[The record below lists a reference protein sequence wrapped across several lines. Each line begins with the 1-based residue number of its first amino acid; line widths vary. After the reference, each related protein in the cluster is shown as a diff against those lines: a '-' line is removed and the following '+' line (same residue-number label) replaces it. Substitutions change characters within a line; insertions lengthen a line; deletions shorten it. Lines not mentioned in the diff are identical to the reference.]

1 METKILRVVRQGEAF
16 SVQSSKSDN
25 GSIQKCN
32 IVLRELGGSKFEN
45 EYVCAMLGNL
55 AACKFYEGDVVA
67 ATLRFSTH
75 EYQGQTFQ
83 EILATDVA
91 TALGYANTRKAVLD
105 HVDKEDREDGV
116 TIRDAIVGCTLRML
130 NEPAEDTLTATQV
143 AKTFNMTVF
152 DFNHVLSDM
161 GIQYRRGGHWNISDD
176 LALSAPAS
184 RVLACYRSRED
195 GRQLLENQSE
205 SPRRSL

>member
-16 SVQSSKSDN
+16 SVQSSKSDS

-75 EYQGQTFQ
+75 EYQGQAFQ
-83 EILATDVA
+83 EILATDVVKVK
-91 TALGYANTRKAVLD
+91 G
-105 HVDKEDREDGV
+105 
-116 TIRDAIVGCTLRML
+116 
-130 NEPAEDTLTATQV
+130 
-143 AKTFNMTVF
+143 
-152 DFNHVLSDM
+152 
-161 GIQYRRGGHWNISDD
+161 
-176 LALSAPAS
+176 
-184 RVLACYRSRED
+184 
-195 GRQLLENQSE
+195 
-205 SPRRSL
+205 